1 MSTPNGDAWDNTGHG
16 PEGDSPDSQAP
27 GGPERL
33 QKVLSRAGVASR
45 RKVEILLA
53 QGKIRVNGQVVTE
66 LGTRVDPAKDVVAVG
81 GKVISLNPT
90 LRYVLL
96 HKPTKVV
103 TSLSDD
109 KGRPDLQ
116 IFLDKIGERLFPVG
130 RLDFDT
136 SGLLI
141 LTNDGE
147 AANILAHPSFG
158 VHKSYLASVKG
169 AVSQKALKTLREGVT
184 LDDGVVVSA
193 DKVSVVSQD
202 KNKTLLDI
210 TLHSGQNR
218 VVRRMCEAVGHPVV
232 TLHRTSFGPFHLGGL
247 KSGEFRDVDTDERHT
262 LATLVERAKKTTKG
276 KPGARS

>member
-1 MSTPNGDAWDNTGHG
+1 MSTPDSEPQGDQ
-16 PEGDSPDSQAP
+16 PP

-45 RKVEILLA
+45 RKVEILLS
-53 QGKIRVNGQVVTE
+53 QGKIRVNGEVVTE
-66 LGTRVDPAKDVVAVG
+66 LGTRVDPATDTVAVNG
-81 GKVISLNPT
+81 TVISLNPA

-96 HKPTKVV
+96 HKPTNVV
-103 TSLSDD
+103 TSLSDE

-141 LTNDGE
+141 LTNDGD

-169 AVSQKALKTLREGVT
+169 AVSQKALKTLRDGVT
-184 LDDGVVVSA
+184 LDDGLVIAA
-193 DKVSVVSQD
+193 DKVSVVSQSG
-202 KNKTLLDI
+202 NKTLLDI

-218 VVRRMCEAVGHPVV
+218 VVRRMCEAVGHPVI

-247 KSGEFRDVDTDERHT
+247 KSGQFRDFDTDERHT

-276 KPGARS
+276 KPGASS

>member
-1 MSTPNGDAWDNTGHG
+1 MMSTPSHDPADDTEDGQIAPG
-16 PEGDSPDSQAP
+16 QAP

-45 RKVEILLA
+45 RKVEILLS

-66 LGTRVDPAKDVVAVG
+66 LGTRVDPAKDTVAVG
-81 GKVISLNPT
+81 GRVISLNPE

-130 RLDFDT
+130 RLDVDT

-141 LTNDGE
+141 LTNDGD

-169 AVSQKALKTLREGVT
+169 AVGQKALKTLRDGVT
-184 LDDGVVVSA
+184 LEDGLEIAA
-193 DKVSVVSQD
+193 DKVSVVSGQGD
-202 KNKTLLDI
+202 RTLLDI

-247 KSGEFRDVDTDERHT
+247 KSGEFRDFDTDERHT

-276 KPGARS
+276 KPGATS

>member
-1 MSTPNGDAWDNTGHG
+1 MSTPNHHSEKDTTDNQGS
-16 PEGDSPDSQAP
+16 GDSPT

-45 RKVEILLA
+45 RKVEILLS
-53 QGKIRVNGQVVTE
+53 QGRIRVNGQVVTE
-66 LGTRVDPAKDVVAVG
+66 LGTRVDPEKDVVAVNG
-81 GKVISLNPT
+81 TVISLNPA

-96 HKPTKVV
+96 HKPVNVV
-103 TSLSDD
+103 TSLSDE

-116 IFLDKIGERLFPVG
+116 IFLDKIGDRLFPVG

-141 LTNDGE
+141 LTNDGD

-169 AVSQKALKTLREGVT
+169 AVTNKALKTLRDGVT
-184 LDDGVVVSA
+184 LDDGVLIAA
-193 DKVSVVSQD
+193 DKVSVVSQAG
-202 KNKTLLDI
+202 NKTLLDI

-218 VVRRMCEAVGHPVV
+218 VVRRMCEAVGHPVI

-247 KSGEFRDVDTDERHT
+247 KSGEFRDFDADERHT

>member
-1 MSTPNGDAWDNTGHG
+1 MSN
-16 PEGDSPDSQAP
+16 PDQPVA
-27 GGPERL
+27 GPERL

-45 RKVEILLA
+45 RKVEILLS
-53 QGKIRVNGQVVTE
+53 QGKIRVNGRVVTE
-66 LGTRVDPAKDVVAVG
+66 LGTRVDPMVDVVEVG
-81 GKVISLNPT
+81 GKVISLNPE

-158 VHKSYLASVKG
+158 VHKSYLAQVTG
-169 AVSQKALKTLREGVT
+169 AVSQQALKTLREGTT
-184 LDDGVVVSA
+184 LDDGLVVAA
-193 DKVSVVSQD
+193 DKVSVVSHKGD
-202 KNKTLLDI
+202 KTVLDI

-218 VVRRMCEAVGHPVV
+218 VVRRMCEAVGHPVI

-247 KSGEFRDVDTDERHT
+247 KSGQFRDFDTSERHT
-262 LATLVERAKKTTKG
+262 LATLVERAKKTTKDDPRG
-276 KPGARS
+276 KD

>member
-1 MSTPNGDAWDNTGHG
+1 MSTPDNQAGNLEAHG
-16 PEGDSPDSQAP
+16 QEPDGRQV

-45 RKVEILLA
+45 RKVEILLS

-66 LGTRVDPAKDVVAVG
+66 LGTRVDPAVDVVAVG
-81 GKVISLNPT
+81 GTVISLNPE

-96 HKPTKVV
+96 HKPAKVV
-103 TSLSDD
+103 TSLSDE

-116 IFLDKIGERLFPVG
+116 MFLDKIGDRLFPVG

-141 LTNDGE
+141 LTNDGD

-158 VHKSYLASVKG
+158 VHKSYLATVTGSV
-169 AVSQKALKTLREGVT
+169 SHKALKTLREGVT
-184 LDDGVVVSA
+184 LDDGVVITA
-193 DKVSVVSQD
+193 DKVSVVSQ
-202 KNKTLLDI
+202 KGNKTLLDI

-247 KSGEFRDVDTDERHT
+247 KSGEFRDFDTSERHT
-262 LATLVERAKKTTKG
+262 LATLVERAKKSAKG
-276 KPGARS
+276 KPGGKN

>member
-1 MSTPNGDAWDNTGHG
+1 MTGQRVLTMPTPENEPESGPDNSEV
-16 PEGDSPDSQAP
+16 PV
-27 GGPERL
+27 GPERL

-66 LGTRVDPAKDVVAVG
+66 LGTRVDPAVDTVAVG
-81 GKVISLNPT
+81 GKVISLNPA

-116 IFLDKIGERLFPVG
+116 IFLEKIGERLFPVG

-141 LTNDGE
+141 LTNDGD
-147 AANILAHPSFG
+147 AANILAHPSHG
-158 VHKSYLASVKG
+158 VHKSYLASVQG
-169 AVSQKALKTLREGVT
+169 AVSQRALKTLRDGVS
-184 LDDGVVVSA
+184 LDDGLVIAA
-193 DKVSVVSQD
+193 DKVSVVSQQGSS
-202 KNKTLLDI
+202 TLLDI

-218 VVRRMCEAVGHPVV
+218 VVRRMCEAVSHPVV

-247 KSGEFRDVDTDERHT
+247 KSGEYRDFDTDERHT
-262 LATLVERAKKTTKG
+262 LATLVERAKKTMKG
-276 KPGARS
+276 SPGGNS

>member
-1 MSTPNGDAWDNTGHG
+1 MPTPKSEPDMDPEIG
-16 PEGDSPDSQAP
+16 PGGSEAP
-27 GGPERL
+27 LGPERL

-45 RKVEILLA
+45 RKVEVLLA
-53 QGKIRVNGQVVTE
+53 QAKIRVNGQVVTE
-66 LGTRVDPAKDVVAVG
+66 LGTRVDPAVDTVAVG
-81 GKVISLNPT
+81 GKVISLNPA

-141 LTNDGE
+141 LTNDGD
-147 AANILAHPSFG
+147 AANILAHPSYG
-158 VHKSYLASVKG
+158 VHKSYLASVTG
-169 AVSQKALKTLREGVT
+169 AVSQRALKNLRNGVT
-184 LDDGVVVSA
+184 LDDGVVIAA
-193 DKVSVVSQD
+193 DKVSVVSQQG
-202 KNKTLLDI
+202 KSTLLDI

-247 KSGEFRDVDTDERHT
+247 KSGEYRDFDTDERHT
-262 LATLVERAKKTTKG
+262 LATLVERAKKTMKG
-276 KPGARS
+276 SPGGNS

>member
-1 MSTPNGDAWDNTGHG
+1 MSTPNESRGGDDGANELDGG
-16 PEGDSPDSQAP
+16 RGAA
-27 GGPERL
+27 GPERL

-66 LGTRVDPAKDVVAVG
+66 LGTRVDPVSDVVAVNG
-81 GKVISLNPT
+81 RVISLNPA

-96 HKPTKVV
+96 HKPIHVV

-116 IFLDKIGERLFPVG
+116 IFLEKIGDRLFPVG

-141 LTNDGE
+141 LTNDGD

-158 VHKSYLASVKG
+158 VHKSYLATVTGS
-169 AVSQKALKTLREGVT
+169 VSQKALKTLRAGVT
-184 LDDGVVVSA
+184 LDDGLVIAA
-193 DKVSVVSQD
+193 DKVSVVSQQGTQ
-202 KNKTLLDI
+202 TLVDI
-210 TLHSGQNR
+210 TVHSGQNR
-218 VVRRMCEAVGHPVV
+218 VVRRMCEAVGHPVI

-247 KSGEFRDVDTDERHT
+247 KSGEFRDFDTDERHT

-276 KPGARS
+276 KPGATS